1 MKKMLKII
9 LSITALFSLIMSSFP
24 DNLKINAQSEGILTI
39 VSQSNTMTEDRPL
52 TQPQSG
58 IPISGIIYN
67 IWQINDMSSAENDE
81 LSAELNKLNNLSIES
96 LTSQFYEPY
105 STPETDEYGV
115 TKISL
120 ALYQS
125 YYVRDME
132 GVMIPFIIS
141 LPSRVGLEN
150 INDITVYP
158 KGGLAIEEPG
168 HGKLM
173 KYGLIDEEDTS
184 QTPLEG
190 VKFHLFN
197 DTDINGQYPLQFKG
211 NYEFSSDNL
220 DNTTEILTTDS
231 SGIIYIKNL
240 PAGHYYFKEIQTI
253 PPYELNQEP
262 LYISILPDE
271 TTTVTMDNYIS
282 NEGGYKFRKIS
293 NGASAVPLKGAVFK
307 VLDQDSEPLIIDN
320 KEVLL
325 TSNSDGLFEITN
337 LALGTYYLEEIEAPI
352 VNGVAYQLLDKLIE
366 FTVTGS
372 SYETK
377 RMEIINIP
385 KGETTIPPT
394 GDILIFVILGG
405 AVLLI
410 LLGIL
415 IYSRSNAEN

>member
-1 MKKMLKII
+1 
-9 LSITALFSLIMSSFP
+9 
-24 DNLKINAQSEGILTI
+24 
-39 VSQSNTMTEDRPL
+39 
-52 TQPQSG
+52 
-58 IPISGIIYN
+58 
-67 IWQINDMSSAENDE
+67 
-81 LSAELNKLNNLSIES
+81 
-96 LTSQFYEPY
+96 
-105 STPETDEYGV
+105 
-115 TKISL
+115 
-120 ALYQS
+120 
-125 YYVRDME
+125 
-132 GVMIPFIIS
+132 
-141 LPSRVGLEN
+141 
-150 INDITVYP
+150 
-158 KGGLAIEEPG
+158 
-168 HGKLM
+168 
-173 KYGLIDEEDTS
+173 
-184 QTPLEG
+184 
-190 VKFHLFN
+190 
-197 DTDINGQYPLQFKG
+197 
-211 NYEFSSDNL
+211 
-220 DNTTEILTTDS
+220 
-231 SGIIYIKNL
+231 
-240 PAGHYYFKEIQTI
+240 
-253 PPYELNQEP
+253 
-262 LYISILPDE
+262 
-271 TTTVTMDNYIS
+271 MDNYIS